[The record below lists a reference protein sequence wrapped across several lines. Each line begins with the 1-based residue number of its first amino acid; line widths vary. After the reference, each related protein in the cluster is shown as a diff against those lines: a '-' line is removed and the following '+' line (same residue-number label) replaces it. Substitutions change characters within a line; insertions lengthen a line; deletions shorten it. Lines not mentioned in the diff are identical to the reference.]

1 MQRGQAPCLEI
12 DVSISGCLAVGL
24 AAALMV
30 GCSHDRSQ
38 VEDTRAPSARVIIK
52 FVASTQGAPGVIRMR
67 AAGSPIVLR
76 RDRAMSGGA
85 YVYEGRLTQTQAATV
100 IHRLNERPNV
110 RYAHA
115 DRKLKLWET
124 PTEKN

>member
-1 MQRGQAPCLEI
+1 
-12 DVSISGCLAVGL
+12 
-24 AAALMV
+24 MV

-100 IHRLNERPNV
+100 VHRLNERPNV
-110 RYAHA
+110 RYAQA
-115 DRKLKLWET
+115 DRKLKLWGT
-124 PTEKN
+124 PTDKN